1 MRTFKVFVIVLA
13 VILVSFAFSSVKAD
27 SSENNFRAFVLKSA
41 DTSDGGIKNPG
52 AGDNPFP
59 TIKIPGK

>member
-13 VILVSFAFSSVKAD
+13 VILISFVFSSVKAD
-27 SSENNFRAFVLKSA
+27 SSENNFRSIVLKSA

-52 AGDNPFP
+52 AGDNPYP
-59 TIKIPGK
+59 IIKIPGK